1 MNEVNQYAAPAARLE
16 REEDGIYGE
25 VRPFSPRG
33 RLGRIRYLFYSIL
46 LLLGFVLIGGLLGAG
61 VGAVAGE
68 AGAAVLMVLLGV
80 GYIALIVFQFIL
92 IIQRCHDFNATGWL
106 SLLTLVPLINWL
118 FGLLL
123 LFMPGTDGPNRY
135 GPPPPPHR
143 GNMMVVAVGVVVTV
157 LVAGILAAIAIPAY
171 NEYVN
176 RARLEQMR

>member
-1 MNEVNQYAAPAARLE
+1 MNEGNQYAAPAARLE
-16 REEDGIYGE
+16 REEDEIYGE

-46 LLLGFVLIGGLLGAG
+46 LLLGFVLIGGLL
-61 VGAVAGE
+61 VAATSK
-68 AGAAVLMVLLGV
+68 AGAEVPMELLMV
-80 GYIALIVFQFIL
+80 GYVALIVFQFIL
-92 IIQRCHDFNATGWL
+92 TIQRCHDFNATGWL
-106 SLLTLVPLINWL
+106 SLLTLVPFINWV
-118 FGLLL
+118 FGLL

-135 GPPPPPHR
+135 GPPPPPKR
-143 GNMMVVAVGVVVTV
+143 GSMMVVAVGVVVTV

>member
-1 MNEVNQYAAPAARLE
+1 MNEGNQYAAPAARLE
-16 REEDGIYGE
+16 REEDEIYGE

-46 LLLGFVLIGGLLGAG
+46 LLLGFVLIGGLL
-61 VGAVAGE
+61 VAATSK
-68 AGAAVLMVLLGV
+68 AGAEVPMELLMV
-80 GYIALIVFQFIL
+80 GYVALIVFQFIL
-92 IIQRCHDFNATGWL
+92 TIQRCHDFNATGWL
-106 SLLTLVPLINWL
+106 SLLTLVPFINWV

-135 GPPPPPHR
+135 GPPPPPKR
-143 GNMMVVAVGVVVTV
+143 GSMMVVAVGVVVTV

>member
-1 MNEVNQYAAPAARLE
+1 MNEGNQYAAPAARLE
-16 REEDGIYGE
+16 REEDEIYGE

-46 LLLGFVLIGGLLGAG
+46 LLLGFVLIGGLL
-61 VGAVAGE
+61 VAATSK
-68 AGAAVLMVLLGV
+68 AGAEVPMELLMV
-80 GYIALIVFQFIL
+80 GYVALIVFQFIL
-92 IIQRCHDFNATGWL
+92 TIQRCHDFNATGWL
-106 SLLTLVPLINWL
+106 SLLTLVPFINWV

-135 GPPPPPHR
+135 GPPPPPNR
-143 GNMMVVAVGVVVTV
+143 GSMMVVAVGVVVTV